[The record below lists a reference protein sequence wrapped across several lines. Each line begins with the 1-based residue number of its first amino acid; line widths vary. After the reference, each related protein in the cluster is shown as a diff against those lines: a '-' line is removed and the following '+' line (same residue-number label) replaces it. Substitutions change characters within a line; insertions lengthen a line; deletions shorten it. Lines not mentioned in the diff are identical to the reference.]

1 MRTKASRAILRASS
15 LALLAWVLGS
25 AVSVCAA
32 QVKPPADMDSYA
44 ARVLKTF
51 DVPGLSVGIVKD
63 GKLVFAKGYGVRKLG
78 ESALVD
84 ENTLFPIGSNT
95 KAFTSALLA
104 SLVDAGKLAW
114 DDPVYQRL
122 PGFQMYDPYVSHEM
136 TIRDLL
142 THRSGMGL
150 GEGDLLFWPTTT
162 YTRDE
167 IIYRL
172 RFMKPA
178 SSFRSRFAY
187 DNLMY
192 IAAGQ
197 IIPAVTGVTWES
209 YLRTHVLDP
218 LGMKTTTLSA
228 AEFNAS
234 ANHAFPHQRLD
245 GKLRAIDFVSLDNAA
260 PAGAINSSVVEM
272 AKWVQLQLNRGAF
285 PDGATRLFSEA
296 QSKEMWTAQTIL
308 PNREFPGSLAHL
320 NSNFAAYG
328 LGWGVREYQGR
339 QLVEHTGG
347 VAGFVSRVMLVPEEN
362 LAVVI
367 LTNAESGAAFD
378 SILYHVL
385 DHYFGAPKTDWVA
398 ALKASE
404 DQQLGQG
411 ASFVK
416 AQAAQRSG
424 ASKPTLALEKYAGVY
439 QDAWYGPATVRQENG
454 GLVFTLDHTPAAVG
468 DLQYWQFDTFKAHWR
483 DRTMEDAFLTFTL
496 NPDGSIDHF
505 TMKAVSPLAD
515 FSFDY
520 QDLLF
525 TPAAETKK

>member
-1 MRTKASRAILRASS
+1 MLRLSS
-15 LALLAWVLGS
+15 FALLAWAL
-25 AVSVCAA
+25 AA
-32 QVKPPADMDSYA
+32 SGAWAQSKPPADLDPYA
-44 ARVLKTF
+44 ARVLKIF
-51 DVPGLSVGIVKD
+51 EVPGLAVGIVKD

-78 ESALVD
+78 ESAAVD

-95 KAFTSALLA
+95 KAFTTALLA
-104 SLVDAGKLAW
+104 SLVDAGKLSW

-197 IIPAVTGVTWES
+197 IIPAVTGATWEN
-209 YLRTHVLDP
+209 YLRAKILDP
-218 LGMKTTTLSA
+218 LGMKTTTLDA
-228 AEFNAS
+228 AAFKAS
-234 ANHAFPHQRLD
+234 ANHAYPHQRLD
-245 GKLRAIDFVSLDNAA
+245 GELRAIDFVSLDNAA
-260 PAGAINSSVVEM
+260 PAGAINSSVSEM
-272 AKWVQLQLNRGAF
+272 ANWLELQLNRGAF
-285 PDGATRLFSEA
+285 PGGATRLFSEV
-296 QSKEMWTAQTIL
+296 QSNEMWSAQTLL
-308 PNREFPGSLAHL
+308 PNRKLPGPLAHL
-320 NSNFAAYG
+320 NSSFAAYG
-328 LGWGVREYQGR
+328 LGWGLREYQGHPV
-339 QLVEHTGG
+339 VEHTGG
-347 VAGFVSRVMLVPEEN
+347 VAGFVSRVMLVPEQN
-362 LAVVI
+362 LGVVI
-367 LTNAESGAAFD
+367 LTNAESGGAFE

-385 DHYFGAPKTDWVA
+385 DHYMGAPRTDWVTAFKSAEDKQFGKA
-398 ALKASE
+398 AA
-404 DQQLGQG
+404 
-411 ASFVK
+411 FVK
-416 AQAAQRSG
+416 DQDTQRAADT
-424 ASKPTLALEKYAGVY
+424 KPTLALSKYAGVY
-439 QDAWYGPATVRQENG
+439 QDAWYGSSTIRQQDG

-468 DLQYWQFDTFKAHWR
+468 DLHYWQYDTFKAHWR

-496 NPDGSIDHF
+496 KPDGSIDHF

-525 TPAAETKK
+525 TPVAGAKK

>member
-1 MRTKASRAILRASS
+1 MLRLLS
-15 LALLAWVLGS
+15 LAVLAWVLGAAS
-25 AVSVCAA
+25 SVWA
-32 QVKPPADMDSYA
+32 QSKPPADMDEYA

-51 DVPGLSVGIVKD
+51 AVPGLSVGIVKD

-78 ESALVD
+78 EPAPVD

-104 SLVDAGKLAW
+104 SLVDAGKLSW

-136 TIRDLL
+136 SIRDLL

-197 IIPAVTGVTWES
+197 IIPAVTGATWES
-209 YLRTHVLDP
+209 YLRTKVLDP
-218 LGMKTTTLSA
+218 LRMKSTTLSA
-228 AEFNAS
+228 AEFKAS
-234 ANHAFPHQRLD
+234 ANHAYPHQRLD
-245 GKLRAIDFVSLDNAA
+245 GVLRAIDFISLDNAA
-260 PAGAINSSVVEM
+260 PAGAINSSVFEM
-272 AKWVQLQLNRGAF
+272 ANWLQLQLNRGAF
-285 PDGATRLFSEA
+285 PGGAGRLFSEA

-320 NSNFAAYG
+320 NSSFAAYG
-328 LGWGVREYQGR
+328 LGWGLREYHGR

-347 VAGFVSRVMLVPEEN
+347 VAGFVSRVMLVPEQN
-362 LAVVI
+362 LGVVI
-367 LTNAESGAAFD
+367 LTNAESGGAFD
-378 SILYHVL
+378 ALLYHVL
-385 DHYFGAPKTDWVA
+385 DHYLGAPKTDWVA
-398 ALKASE
+398 AFESAE
-404 DQQLGQG
+404 DQRSAQN
-411 ASFVK
+411 ASFMK
-416 AQAAQRSG
+416 EQDAQRESG
-424 ASKPTLALEKYAGVY
+424 AKPVLALEKYAGVY
-439 QDAWYGPATVRQENG
+439 QDAWYGSATVHQENG

-468 DLQYWQFDTFKAHWR
+468 DLQYWQYDTFKAHWR
-483 DRTMEDAFLTFTL
+483 DRSMEDAFLTFTL
-496 NPDGSIDHF
+496 NPNGSIDHF

-525 TPAAETKK
+525 TPVGETKK

>member
-1 MRTKASRAILRASS
+1 MLRLSS
-15 LALLAWVLGS
+15 LALLAWALGAAS
-25 AVSVCAA
+25 SVWA
-32 QVKPPADMDSYA
+32 QSKPPGDMDEYA

-51 DVPGLSVGIVKD
+51 AVPGLSVGIVKD

-78 ESALVD
+78 ESAPVD

-104 SLVDAGKLAW
+104 SLVDAGKLSW

-209 YLRTHVLDP
+209 YLRTEVLDP
-218 LGMKTTTLSA
+218 LGMKTTTLSVA
-228 AEFNAS
+228 ALKAS
-234 ANHAFPHQRLD
+234 ANHAYPHARVD
-245 GKLRAIDFVSLDNAA
+245 GVLRTIDFVSLDNAA
-260 PAGAINSSVVEM
+260 PAGAINSSVSEM
-272 AKWVQLQLNRGAF
+272 AKWVQLQLNRGEF
-285 PDGATRLFSEA
+285 PGGNGRLFSAA
-296 QSKEMWTAQTIL
+296 QSNEMWTPQTIL

-320 NSNFAAYG
+320 KSGFAAYG
-328 LGWGVREYQGR
+328 LGWGLREYQGR

-347 VAGFVSRVMLVPEEN
+347 VAGFVSRVMLVAEQN
-362 LAVVI
+362 LGVVI
-367 LTNAESGAAFD
+367 LTNAESGGAFD

-385 DHYFGAPKTDWVA
+385 DHYLGAAKTDWVA
-398 ALKASE
+398 VFKSAE
-404 DQQLGQG
+404 DQRFGQA
-411 ASFVK
+411 ASFMK
-416 AQAAQRSG
+416 DQDAQHPAD
-424 ASKPTLALEKYAGVY
+424 SKPTLALEKYAGVY
-439 QDAWYGPATVRQENG
+439 QDAWYGPSTIRQQNG
-454 GLVFTLDHTPAAVG
+454 GLVFTLDHTPAAIG
-468 DLQYWQFDTFKAHWR
+468 DLQYWQYDTFKAHWR

-496 NPDGSIDHF
+496 KPDGSIDHF

-525 TPAAETKK
+525 TPVVEAKR

>member
-1 MRTKASRAILRASS
+1 MRNKTVHAILRVSG
-15 LALLAWVLGS
+15 LALLAWVLGAAS
-25 AVSVCAA
+25 SVWA
-32 QVKPPADMDSYA
+32 QSKPPGDMDEYA
-44 ARVLKTF
+44 ARVLETF
-51 DVPGLSVGIVKD
+51 DVPGLAVAIVKD
-63 GKLVFAKGYGVRKLG
+63 GKLVFARGYGVRKLG
-78 ESALVD
+78 EAALVD

-104 SLVDAGKLAW
+104 SLVDAGKLSW

-178 SSFRSRFAY
+178 TSFRSRFAY

-197 IIPAVTGVTWES
+197 IIPAVTGATWES

-218 LGMKTTTLSA
+218 LGMKTTTLTVA
-228 AEFNAS
+228 ALKAS
-234 ANHAFPHQRLD
+234 ANHAYPHERVD
-245 GKLRAIDFVSLDNAA
+245 GVLRAIDFVSLDNAA
-260 PAGAINSSVVEM
+260 PAGAINSSVSEM
-272 AKWVQLQLNRGAF
+272 AKWVQLQLNRGVF
-285 PDGATRLFSEA
+285 PGGNARLFSEA
-296 QSKEMWTAQTIL
+296 QSKEMWTPQTIL
-308 PNREFPGSLAHL
+308 PNREFPGSLAHIK
-320 NSNFAAYG
+320 SSFAAYG
-328 LGWGVREYQGR
+328 LGWGLRDYQGR

-347 VAGFVSRVMLVPEEN
+347 VAGFVSRVMLVPEQN
-362 LAVVI
+362 LGVVI
-367 LTNAESGAAFD
+367 LTNAESGGAFD

-398 ALKASE
+398 AFKSAE
-404 DQQLGQG
+404 DQQ
-411 ASFVK
+411 F
-416 AQAAQRSG
+416 AQAASFMKDQDAHRS
-424 ASKPTLALEKYAGVY
+424 ADSKPALALEKYAGVY
-439 QDAWYGPATVRQENG
+439 QDAWYGPATIRQQNG
-454 GLVFTLDHTPAAVG
+454 GLVFTLDHTPAAIG
-468 DLQYWQFDTFKAHWR
+468 DLQYWQYDTFKAHWR
-483 DRTMEDAFLTFTL
+483 DRTMEDVFLTFNL
-496 NPDGSIDHF
+496 KPDGSIDHF

-525 TPAAETKK
+525 TPVEEAKK